1 MPGKEGIFLH
11 LPKLDDRLS
20 KAAELFPS
28 CRLGAD
34 IGADHGRLSLHLLAS
49 GRCERMVVSDISG
62 PALDKARTLLSR
74 HGLDRKA
81 VCTQA
86 DGLEALAE
94 PVQAVSILG
103 MGGDTI
109 AAILARAPERLA
121 GASLI
126 LSPHTE
132 LAHLRAALPG
142 IGYRIGRECIARAGG
157 RFYVLLLA
165 VPGDSAY
172 TEKELLLGPGLL
184 RERPPLFQEY
194 LLWRQRVAQK
204 AVGIP
209 KSASDAGPRLQE
221 WERLIA
227 YIGEELA

>member
-1 MPGKEGIFLH
+1 M
-11 LPKLDDRLS
+11 
-20 KAAELFPS
+20 ELFPS

-34 IGADHGRLSLHLLAS
+34 IGADHGRLALHLLAS
-49 GRCERMVVSDISG
+49 DRCERMLVSDISG
-62 PALDKARTLLSR
+62 PALSKARTLLSR
-74 HGLDRKA
+74 HGFDRRA
-81 VCTQA
+81 VCMQA
-86 DGLEALAE
+86 DGLDALTE

-121 GASLI
+121 GASLV

-132 LAHLRAALPG
+132 LMRLRAALPG
-142 IGYRIGRECIARAGG
+142 IGYKIGRECIARAGG

-165 VPGDSAY
+165 VPGESAY

-184 RERPPLFQEY
+184 SERPPLFQQY
-194 LLWRQRVAQK
+194 LLWRLRVAQK
-204 AVGIP
+204 AAGAP
-209 KSASDAGPRLQE
+209 KSANGGGPRLQE